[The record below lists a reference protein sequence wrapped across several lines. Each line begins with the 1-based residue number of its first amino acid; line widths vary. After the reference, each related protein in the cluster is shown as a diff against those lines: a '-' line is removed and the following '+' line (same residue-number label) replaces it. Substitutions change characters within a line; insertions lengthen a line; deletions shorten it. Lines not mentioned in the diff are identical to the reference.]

1 MISIIIPCYN
11 EEENLKI
18 YKKELFPYLDRL
30 NTKYEII
37 LVNDG
42 SKDSTLKEMEKL
54 KKKNKNIKVISYS
67 PNGGLGYAVKQGIK
81 AAKGDLTVTLDSDLT
96 FHPELISKLLERYKK
111 GDVDCVI
118 GSPSLEGYDKSVPF
132 YRIFL
137 SKGANMMYWM
147 ILGKK
152 ITAVSPIFRLYK
164 TKKIKNLKLES
175 NKFEIN
181 SEILFKLLKNKC
193 KVDEIPAALTT
204 RKYGVS
210 KLNNRKEIINHL
222 KLMLKMIIWKF
233 T

>member
-1 MISIIIPCYN
+1 MLSIIIPCYN
-11 EEENLKI
+11 EEENLKT
-18 YKKELFPYLDRL
+18 YNRELFPHL
-30 NTKYEII
+30 NKLKTKYEVV

-42 SKDSTLKEMEKL
+42 SKDKTLEEMNKL
-54 KKKNKNIKVISYS
+54 KKKNKNIKIVNYS
-67 PNGGLGYAVKQGIK
+67 PNGGLGHAVKQGIK
-81 AAKGDLTVTLDSDLT
+81 AANGDLAVTLDSDLT
-96 FHPELISKLLERYKK
+96 FHPTLITKLLERYDK

-118 GSPSLEGYDKSVPF
+118 GSPTLAGYDKSVPL

-137 SKGANMMYWM
+137 SKSANMLYWI

-164 TKKIKNLKLES
+164 TEKIKNLNIES

-193 KVDEIPAALTT
+193 KVTEIPATLTT

-210 KLNNRKEIINHL
+210 KLNNRKEIVNHL
-222 KLMLKMIIWKF
+222 KLMAKMLVWKF
-233 T
+233 K

>member
-1 MISIIIPCYN
+1 MLSIIIPCYN
-11 EEENLKI
+11 EEENLKT
-18 YKKELFPYLDRL
+18 YEKELFPHL
-30 NTKYEII
+30 NKLNKKYEVV

-42 SKDSTLKEMEKL
+42 SKDKTLSEMEKL
-54 KKKNKNIKVISYS
+54 KEKYKNIKIVNYS

-81 AAKGDLTVTLDSDLT
+81 AAEGNLVVTLDSDLT
-96 FHPELISKLLERYKK
+96 FHPNLISNLLERYNK

-118 GSPSLEGYDKSVPF
+118 GSPTLAGYDKSVPL

-137 SKGANMMYWM
+137 SKSANMLYWI

-164 TKKIKNLKLES
+164 TEKIKNLDIES

-193 KVDEIPAALTT
+193 KVAEIPAALTV
-204 RKYGVS
+204 RKHGVS
-210 KLNNRKEIINHL
+210 KLDNKKEIINHL
-222 KLMLKMIIWKF
+222 KLMAKMLIWKF
-233 T
+233 K

>member
-1 MISIIIPCYN
+1 MLSIIIPCYN

-18 YKKELFPYLDRL
+18 YGKELFPHLDKL
-30 NTKYEII
+30 NTKYEVI

-42 SKDSTLKEMEKL
+42 SKDSTLKEMKKL
-54 KKKNKNIKVISYS
+54 KKKNKNVKVISYS

-81 AAKGDLTVTLDSDLT
+81 AVIGDLTVTLDSDLT
-96 FHPELISKLLERYKK
+96 FHPKLISKLLERYKK

-137 SKGANMMYWM
+137 SKGANTLYWI
-147 ILGKK
+147 ILSKK

-193 KVDEIPAALTT
+193 KVAEVPAALTT

-222 KLMLKMIIWKF
+222 KLMAKMIYWKF

>member
-1 MISIIIPCYN
+1 MLSIIIPCYN
-11 EEENLKI
+11 EEENLCS
-18 YKKELFPYLDRL
+18 YTKELFPHLDKL
-30 NTKYEII
+30 KTKYEII

-42 SKDSTLKEMEKL
+42 SKDKTLAMMKKL
-54 KKKNKNIKVISYS
+54 KKDNNKIKIVSYS
-67 PNGGLGYAVKQGIK
+67 PNGGLGYAIKNGIK
-81 AAKGDLTVTLDSDLT
+81 AANGDLTVTLDSDLT
-96 FHPELISKLLERYKK
+96 FHPSLIPNLLERYKK

-118 GSPSLEGYDKSVPF
+118 GSPTLAGYDKSVPF
-132 YRIFL
+132 YRIVL
-137 SKGANMMYWM
+137 SKGANMLYWI

-164 TKKIKNLKLES
+164 TNKIKNLELES

-193 KVDEIPAALTT
+193 KIVEIPATLTT

-210 KLNNRKEIINHL
+210 KLNSKKEIINHL
-222 KLMLKMIIWKF
+222 KLMGKMLIWKF

>member
-11 EEENLKI
+11 EEENLRT
-18 YKKELFPYLDRL
+18 YKKELFPHLDKL
-30 NTKYEII
+30 KTKYEII

-42 SKDSTLKEMEKL
+42 SKDNTLKEIEKL
-54 KKKNKNIKVISYS
+54 KKENKNIKIVSYQ

-81 AAKGDLTVTLDSDLT
+81 AAEGDLTVTLDSDLT
-96 FHPELISKLLERYKK
+96 FHPTLILDLLKRYKK
-111 GDVDCVI
+111 GDIDCVI
-118 GSPSLEGYDKSVPF
+118 GSPTLAGYDKSVPF

-137 SKGANMMYWM
+137 SKGANMLYWI

-164 TKKIKNLKLES
+164 TEKIKNLDLES

-193 KVDEIPAALTT
+193 KVAEIPATLTV
-204 RKYGVS
+204 RKHGVS

-222 KLMLKMIIWKF
+222 KLMGKMLIWKF
-233 T
+233 K